1 MIISDGIDWDDAFA
15 NMKHIPNADKYPE
28 YWSSQAVAFCTQWA
42 NKELDLPY
50 GDHSREKM
58 DLFYPSSTAK
68 GLMIFIHGGY
78 WMRLEKSYWSHLS
91 RGALDR
97 SLAVAIP
104 SYTLTPENTISAIT
118 RQVASA
124 IAVASEKVV
133 GPIYL
138 AGHSAGGHLVTRINC
153 ADTTLDQAAFSRI
166 AGILSISGVHD
177 LRPLRL
183 TKMNETLNLTEEE
196 ATQESPIL
204 HAAASEVP
212 VVAWVGS
219 NERPEFLRQTQLLNH
234 HWSSCKSYFG
244 GYDDHFTVLDG
255 LASAQSE
262 LLKVFLGQVTL

>member
-1 MIISDGIDWDDAFA
+1 MTKSDGIDWDDAFA
-15 NMKHIPNADKYPE
+15 NMKHIPNAENFQE
-28 YWSSQAVAFCTQWA
+28 YWSSQAEAFRSQWT

-50 GDHSREKM
+50 GDHMREKM
-58 DLFYPSSTAK
+58 DLFYPSTSAK
-68 GLMIFIHGGY
+68 GLMIFVHGGF
-78 WMRLEKSYWSHLS
+78 WMRLDKSYWSHLS

-118 RQVASA
+118 RQVAIA
-124 IAVASEKVV
+124 IAVASEKVA

-153 ADTTLDQAAFSRI
+153 ADTTLDQAVFSRI

-183 TKMNETLNLTEEE
+183 TQMNETLNLTEEE
-196 ATQESPIL
+196 AIKESPIL
-204 HAAASEVP
+204 NTTVGELQVM
-212 VVAWVGS
+212 AWVGS

-234 HWSSCKSYFG
+234 HWPFCESHFG
-244 GYDDHFTVLDG
+244 GQDDHFTVLDG
-255 LASAQSE
+255 LERSQSE
-262 LLKVFLGQVTL
+262 LLNAFLGPVQ